1 MISTRSKI
9 EGHRPLPSDP
19 YADHPPRS
27 QPPSTTVIDYKP
39 TSSGTTMTFSFN
51 PSSSSSPEGSF
62 DEYFNQ
68 ESIDLMSSI
77 DGLLGFHEKDRVDQ
91 SVRGLIDDQMG
102 GMSDHLEDDDN
113 DRDDDRDDDNDGK
126 EEVDGKEDIDYDD
139 VLSVSDSS
147 HHPIG
152 R

>member
-27 QPPSTTVIDYKP
+27 QPDGPSSTTVIDYKP
-39 TSSGTTMTFSFN
+39 TSSGTTIAFSFN
-51 PSSSSSPEGSF
+51 PSSSSSPGGSF

-77 DGLLGFHEKDRVDQ
+77 DGLLGFHEVDRADQ

-102 GMSDHLEDDDN
+102 DMSDHLED
-113 DRDDDRDDDNDGK
+113 
-126 EEVDGKEDIDYDD
+126 EEEVEVEVEVEVDGKEDIDYDD

-147 HHPIG
+147 HPVG

>member
-1 MISTRSKI
+1 
-9 EGHRPLPSDP
+9 
-19 YADHPPRS
+19 
-27 QPPSTTVIDYKP
+27 
-39 TSSGTTMTFSFN
+39 
-51 PSSSSSPEGSF
+51 
-62 DEYFNQ
+62 
-68 ESIDLMSSI
+68 MSSI

-113 DRDDDRDDDNDGK
+113 HYDNEE

-147 HHPIG
+147 HPIG

>member
-1 MISTRSKI
+1 
-9 EGHRPLPSDP
+9 
-19 YADHPPRS
+19 
-27 QPPSTTVIDYKP
+27 
-39 TSSGTTMTFSFN
+39 MTFSFN
-51 PSSSSSPEGSF
+51 PSSSSSPGGSF

-77 DGLLGFHEKDRVDQ
+77 DGLLGFHEKDRADQ

-113 DRDDDRDDDNDGK
+113 DDEEEK
-126 EEVDGKEDIDYDD
+126 EDGKEDIDYDD

-147 HHPIG
+147 HPIG

>member
-9 EGHRPLPSDP
+9 EGRRPLPSDP
-19 YADHPPRS
+19 YTDHPPRS

-51 PSSSSSPEGSF
+51 PSSSSSPGGSF

-77 DGLLGFHEKDRVDQ
+77 DGLLGFHEKDRADQ

-113 DRDDDRDDDNDGK
+113 DDEEEK
-126 EEVDGKEDIDYDD
+126 EDGKEDIDYDD

-147 HHPIG
+147 HPIG

>member
-1 MISTRSKI
+1 MSTRSKI
-9 EGHRPLPSDP
+9 EGRRPLPSDP

-27 QPPSTTVIDYKP
+27 KPDGPPSTTAIDYKP
-39 TSSGTTMTFSFN
+39 ASSGTTMAFSFN
-51 PSSSSSPEGSF
+51 PSSSSSPGDSF

-77 DGLLGFHEKDRVDQ
+77 DGLLGFHEKDRDRADQ

-102 GMSDHLEDDDN
+102 GMSDHLGDE
-113 DRDDDRDDDNDGK
+113 
-126 EEVDGKEDIDYDD
+126 EEVDREGDIDYDD

-147 HHPIG
+147 PPVG
-152 R
+152 T